1 MEATP
6 RSCRCTR
13 HSAGHRTHADAGGRI
28 TEQEAC
34 IRVSNVLVVSAQVRH
49 KGTGVEYAIKMVDK
63 HLIVRHRMVG
73 HIKQERNIL
82 DECDYPGIARL
93 YFTFQVLQG
102 LPDWFCR
109 GHAGG

>member
-6 RSCRCTR
+6 RSCRCTL
-13 HSAGHRTHADAGGRI
+13 HAAGRRTHADAGGSTADQI
-28 TEQEAC
+28 AC
-34 IRVSNVLVVSAQVRH
+34 IRVSNVFIVSSQVRH

-82 DECDYPGIARL
+82 DDCDYPGIARL

-102 LPDWFCR
+102 WVPL
-109 GHAGG
+109 HAIWMS

>member
-1 MEATP
+1 MILTVVK
-6 RSCRCTR
+6 RLYWL
-13 HSAGHRTHADAGGRI
+13 
-28 TEQEAC
+28 AC
-34 IRVSNVLVVSAQVRH
+34 SQVRH
-49 KGTGVEYAIKMVDK
+49 KGTGAEYALKMVDK

-102 LPDWFCR
+102 SSSVTLLGCIPMHVATPAVEHPMSGTCFCV
-109 GHAGG
+109 AA